1 MSVVRHASSIADR
14 HSLYINW
21 CMPGSLTNGTD
32 TLFPRGTRTQNNCAN
47 YGGDVACVPSM
58 NYSLA
63 SFTIRRDDCDLLSYT
78 TNWRPSGVFM
88 YSVESGH
95 GISALNDGSVCA
107 VCPLSFPKFSKSMNI
122 IFKTID
128 LSIILR
134 NWLCMTAIIWVMV
147 LAGYG
152 VPFLDRISTTNRW
165 I

>member
-1 MSVVRHASSIADR
+1 
-14 HSLYINW
+14 
-21 CMPGSLTNGTD
+21 MPGSLTNGTD

-47 YGGDVACVPSM
+47 YGGDVACVPSI

-63 SFTIRRDDCDLLSYT
+63 SFSPHVDAKTIRRDDCDSLSYT
-78 TNWRPSGVFM
+78 TNLRPSGVFM

-95 GISALNDGSVCA
+95 GTLALNDGSVCA

-134 NWLCMTAIIWVMV
+134 NWLCMAAII
-147 LAGYG
+147 
-152 VPFLDRISTTNRW
+152 
-165 I
+165 